1 MGKTSQQ
8 REALTVDGVE
18 YSWERRH
25 GSFFERGVGLR
36 GVSVTVCLLP
46 TQTRELIVDFPY
58 SAFGMETAPKNSVLV
73 RHLAAAIRAALS
85 AGWASESRGKPFR
98 FRLPDAA

>member
-1 MGKTSQQ
+1 MSKASQQ
-8 REALTVDGVE
+8 TETLTVDGIE

-25 GSFFERGVGLR
+25 SSFFESGVGLR
-36 GVSVTVCLLP
+36 GLSVTVCLLP

-85 AGWASESRGKPFR
+85 AGWESESRGKPFR
-98 FRLPDAA
+98 FCVSDAA

>member
-1 MGKTSQQ
+1 MGKASQQ
-8 REALTVDGVE
+8 RETLTVDGIE

-25 GSFFERGVGLR
+25 GSFFESGVGLR

-58 SAFGMETAPKNSVLV
+58 SAFGLETAPKDSVLV
-73 RHLAAAIRAALS
+73 PHLAAAIQAALS
-85 AGWASESRGKPFR
+85 SGWESESRGKPFR